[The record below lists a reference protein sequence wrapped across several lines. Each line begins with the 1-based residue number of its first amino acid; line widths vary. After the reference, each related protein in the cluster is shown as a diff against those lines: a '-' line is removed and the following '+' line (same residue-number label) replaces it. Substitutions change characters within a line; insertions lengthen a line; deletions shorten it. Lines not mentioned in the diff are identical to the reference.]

1 MSDGKRRRIDSAVW
15 AEDSCHAI
23 VFDLDDTLIDTSR
36 VFYSIREKFIELLQE
51 LSFSRAVVLQT
62 FDRIDEININ
72 RFGYISERMLV
83 SMRETYEELTLGTG
97 ASFSAA
103 TLRAISKGLSGAQYI
118 VPRPMPWS
126 RSLLR
131 WCSRRYALA
140 LVTRGSEALQNAKIE
155 RLGIRQFFKVIRIVS
170 RKDVKTFVDTLALL
184 GCDPYLCTSVGD
196 SVSHDIVPAI
206 EAGMKAIHVGYP
218 MPSVHWQHDSAPE
231 PSLRHNFY
239 RTARD
244 LREVKQ
250 LLGSAE
256 IAPALQPAQAAC
268 PGQTALPACL
278 ASCTDADNNL

>member
-1 MSDGKRRRIDSAVW
+1 MNDEKRGSIDSADW
-15 AEDSCHAI
+15 PGDSQSAI

-36 VFYSIREKFIELLQE
+36 VFYSIRERFIELLQK
-51 LSFSRAVVLQT
+51 LSFSRDAVLQT
-62 FDRIDEININ
+62 FDRIDENNIK

-103 TLRAISKGLSGAQYI
+103 ALRAISRSQSGAQYI

-131 WCSRRYALA
+131 WCSRKYTLA

-155 RLGIRQFFKVIRIVS
+155 RLGIRHFFKVIRIVS
-170 RKDVKTFVDTLALL
+170 RKDVKTFLDTLAMLK
-184 GCDPYLCTSVGD
+184 CDPHLCTSVGD
-196 SVSHDIVPAI
+196 SVLHDIVPAI
-206 EAGMKAIHVGYP
+206 DAGMKAIHVRYP
-218 MPSVHWQHDSAPE
+218 MPFVHWQHDSASDL
-231 PSLRHNFY
+231 SLEEDFY

-250 LLGSAE
+250 LLISAE
-256 IAPALQPAQAAC
+256 MAPALQPAQAAL
-268 PGQTALPACL
+268 PGQIVLPACKL
-278 ASCTDADNNL
+278 